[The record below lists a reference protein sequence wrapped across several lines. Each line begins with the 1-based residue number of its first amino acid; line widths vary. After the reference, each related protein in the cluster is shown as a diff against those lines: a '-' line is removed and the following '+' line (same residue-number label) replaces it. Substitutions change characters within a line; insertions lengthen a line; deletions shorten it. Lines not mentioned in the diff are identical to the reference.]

1 MSINLSAV
9 AVTEFDSM
17 VKHAY
22 ANAGLL
28 KNAVTLRNNVVG
40 DTYKFRRM
48 GKGLANQKASSADVT
63 PMNVG
68 HEFKTATLANW
79 NAPEFTDIFD
89 AQEVNFDEKQELAST
104 IAGALGRRCDQLV
117 IDAMDASTPLTTA
130 VPAGGTN
137 LTIAKVNSAQ
147 VELRDQ
153 GVPNTELFAVIEAG
167 GLVTDF
173 TGGHNHTQSG
183 NIVASRESQLEK
195 IALWNKFW
203 NKNCVAIGLASG
215 FLEPVE
221 STAIHLIMSAVLRL
235 MRLFPHDEISQ
246 SNIDEY
252 NRQYDNEMERIRDF
266 IILHYKATERED
278 TPFWSY
284 CKQMDIPDTLAHR
297 IKLFKDTARVCITDT
312 ELFRIDS
319 WTQVMIGQRIIPEN
333 YHQIVDMMS
342 DEELNRFLSGLK
354 NDVSKKVAQM
364 PTHQEFINQ
373 YCKAQP
379 I

>member
-22 ANAGLL
+22 ANMGLL

-48 GKGLANQKASSADVT
+48 GKGLANQKASSADVVA
-63 PMNVG
+63 MGVG

-89 AQEVNFDEKQELAST
+89 AQDVNFDEKQELAST

-167 GLVTDF
+167 GL
-173 TGGHNHTQSG
+173 GGLLSDEKATSSDYQAVKALVSG
-183 NIVASRESQLEK
+183 EINSLV
-195 IALWNKFW
+195 
-203 NKNCVAIGLASG
+203 G
-215 FLEPVE
+215 F
-221 STAIHLIMSAVLRL
+221 
-235 MRLFPHDEISQ
+235 Q
-246 SNIDEY
+246 
-252 NRQYDNEMERIRDF
+252 F
-266 IILHYKATERED
+266 IILETRAEGGLTE
-278 TPFWSY
+278 
-284 CKQMDIPDTLAHR
+284 A
-297 IKLFKDTARVCITDT
+297 ANVV
-312 ELFRIDS
+312 DS
-319 WTQVMIGQRIIPEN
+319 WFFQRPSVGLAIGIDMKTEINYVPEKTSWLTN
-333 YHQIVDMMS
+333 GMLKAGSVVR
-342 DEELNRFLSGLK
+342 DEGGL
-354 NDVSKKVAQM
+354 VKV
-364 PTHQEFINQ
+364 Q
-373 YCKAQP
+373 YDKTA
-379 I
+379 

>member
-22 ANAGLL
+22 ANMGLL

-48 GKGLANQKASSADVT
+48 GKGLANQKASSADVVA
-63 PMNVG
+63 MGVG
-68 HEFKTATLANW
+68 HEFRTATLANW

-89 AQEVNFDEKQELAST
+89 AQDVNFDEKQELATT

-167 GLVTDF
+167 GL
-173 TGGHNHTQSG
+173 GGLLADEKATSSDYQAVKALVSG
-183 NIVASRESQLEK
+183 EINSLV
-195 IALWNKFW
+195 
-203 NKNCVAIGLASG
+203 G
-215 FLEPVE
+215 F
-221 STAIHLIMSAVLRL
+221 
-235 MRLFPHDEISQ
+235 Q
-246 SNIDEY
+246 
-252 NRQYDNEMERIRDF
+252 F
-266 IILHYKATERED
+266 IILETRTEGG
-278 TPFWSY
+278 
-284 CKQMDIPDTLAHR
+284 L
-297 IKLFKDTARVCITDT
+297 T
-312 ELFRIDS
+312 EAANVVDS
-319 WTQVMIGQRIIPEN
+319 WFFQRPSVGLAIGIDMKTEINYVPEKTSWLTN
-333 YHQIVDMMS
+333 GMLKAGSVVR
-342 DEELNRFLSGLK
+342 DEGGL
-354 NDVSKKVAQM
+354 VKV
-364 PTHQEFINQ
+364 Q
-373 YCKAQP
+373 YDKTA
-379 I
+379 

>member
-89 AQEVNFDEKQELAST
+89 AQEVNFDEKQELATT

-167 GLVTDF
+167 GL
-173 TGGHNHTQSG
+173 GGLLNDEKATSG
-183 NIVASRESQLEK
+183 DYQAIK
-195 IALWNKFW
+195 AL
-203 NKNCVAIGLASG
+203 VSG
-215 FLEPVE
+215 
-221 STAIHLIMSAVLRL
+221 
-235 MRLFPHDEISQ
+235 EINTLVGFQ
-246 SNIDEY
+246 
-252 NRQYDNEMERIRDF
+252 F
-266 IILHYKATERED
+266 IILETRSEGGL
-278 TPFWSY
+278 T
-284 CKQMDIPDTLAHR
+284 
-297 IKLFKDTARVCITDT
+297 TAANIV
-312 ELFRIDS
+312 DS
-319 WTQVMIGQRIIPEN
+319 WFFQRPSVGLAVGIDMKTEINYVPEKTSWLTN
-333 YHQIVDMMS
+333 GMLKAGSVVR
-342 DEELNRFLSGLK
+342 DEGGL
-354 NDVSKKVAQM
+354 VKV
-364 PTHQEFINQ
+364 Q
-373 YCKAQP
+373 YDKTA
-379 I
+379 

>member
-89 AQEVNFDEKQELAST
+89 AQDVNFDEKQELAST

-137 LTIAKVNSAQ
+137 LTIAKVSDAQ

-153 GVPNTELFAVIEAG
+153 GVPNSELFAVIEAQGLGGLLGDEKATSGDYQAIKALVSGEVNTLCGFNFIVIETRSEGGLTVASDIVDSYFFQRPAVGLAIGIDMKTEINYVPQKTAWLTNGMLKAGAVVRDLG
-167 GLVTDF
+167 GLVK
-173 TGGHNHTQSG
+173 
-183 NIVASRESQLEK
+183 V
-195 IALWNKFW
+195 
-203 NKNCVAIGLASG
+203 
-215 FLEPVE
+215 
-221 STAIHLIMSAVLRL
+221 
-235 MRLFPHDEISQ
+235 
-246 SNIDEY
+246 
-252 NRQYDNEMERIRDF
+252 QYD
-266 IILHYKATERED
+266 K
-278 TPFWSY
+278 
-284 CKQMDIPDTLAHR
+284 
-297 IKLFKDTARVCITDT
+297 TA
-312 ELFRIDS
+312 
-319 WTQVMIGQRIIPEN
+319 
-333 YHQIVDMMS
+333 
-342 DEELNRFLSGLK
+342 
-354 NDVSKKVAQM
+354 
-364 PTHQEFINQ
+364 
-373 YCKAQP
+373 
-379 I
+379 

>member
-130 VPAGGTN
+130 VAAGGTN
-137 LTIAKVNSAQ
+137 LTIAKVNDAQ

-167 GLVTDF
+167 GL
-173 TGGHNHTQSG
+173 GGLLNDEKATSG
-183 NIVASRESQLEK
+183 DYQAIK
-195 IALWNKFW
+195 AL
-203 NKNCVAIGLASG
+203 VSG
-215 FLEPVE
+215 
-221 STAIHLIMSAVLRL
+221 
-235 MRLFPHDEISQ
+235 EINTLVGFQ
-246 SNIDEY
+246 
-252 NRQYDNEMERIRDF
+252 F
-266 IILHYKATERED
+266 IILETRAEGGLTE
-278 TPFWSY
+278 
-284 CKQMDIPDTLAHR
+284 A
-297 IKLFKDTARVCITDT
+297 ANVV
-312 ELFRIDS
+312 DS
-319 WTQVMIGQRIIPEN
+319 WFFQRPAVGLAVGIDMKTEINYVPEKTSWLTN
-333 YHQIVDMMS
+333 GMLKAGSVVP
-342 DEELNRFLSGLK
+342 DEGGL
-354 NDVSKKVAQM
+354 VKV
-364 PTHQEFINQ
+364 Q
-373 YCKAQP
+373 YDKTA
-379 I
+379 

>member
-89 AQEVNFDEKQELAST
+89 AQDVNFDEKLELAST

-117 IDAMDASTPLTTA
+117 IDAMDACTPLTTA
-130 VPAGGTN
+130 VAAGGTN
-137 LTIAKVNSAQ
+137 LTIAKVNDAQ

-167 GLVTDF
+167 GL
-173 TGGHNHTQSG
+173 GGLLGDEKATSSDYQAVKALVSG
-183 NIVASRESQLEK
+183 EINTLV
-195 IALWNKFW
+195 
-203 NKNCVAIGLASG
+203 G
-215 FLEPVE
+215 F
-221 STAIHLIMSAVLRL
+221 
-235 MRLFPHDEISQ
+235 Q
-246 SNIDEY
+246 
-252 NRQYDNEMERIRDF
+252 F
-266 IILHYKATERED
+266 IILETRAEGGLTEA
-278 TPFWSY
+278 SN
-284 CKQMDIPDTLAHR
+284 I
-297 IKLFKDTARVCITDT
+297 V
-312 ELFRIDS
+312 DS
-319 WTQVMIGQRIIPEN
+319 WFFQRPSVGLAVGIDMKTEINYVPEKTSWLTN
-333 YHQIVDMMS
+333 GMLKAGSVVR
-342 DEELNRFLSGLK
+342 DEGGL
-354 NDVSKKVAQM
+354 VKV
-364 PTHQEFINQ
+364 Q
-373 YCKAQP
+373 YDKTA
-379 I
+379 

>member
-89 AQEVNFDEKQELAST
+89 AQDVNFDEKQELATT

-130 VPAGGTN
+130 VAAGGTN
-137 LTIAKVNSAQ
+137 LTIAKVNDAQ

-167 GLVTDF
+167 GL
-173 TGGHNHTQSG
+173 GGLLNDEKATSG
-183 NIVASRESQLEK
+183 DYQAIK
-195 IALWNKFW
+195 AL
-203 NKNCVAIGLASG
+203 VSG
-215 FLEPVE
+215 
-221 STAIHLIMSAVLRL
+221 
-235 MRLFPHDEISQ
+235 EINTLVGFQ
-246 SNIDEY
+246 
-252 NRQYDNEMERIRDF
+252 F
-266 IILHYKATERED
+266 IILETRAEGGLTE
-278 TPFWSY
+278 
-284 CKQMDIPDTLAHR
+284 A
-297 IKLFKDTARVCITDT
+297 ANVV
-312 ELFRIDS
+312 DS
-319 WTQVMIGQRIIPEN
+319 WFFQRPSVGLAVGIDMKTEINYVPEKTSWLTN
-333 YHQIVDMMS
+333 GMLKAGSVVR
-342 DEELNRFLSGLK
+342 DEGGL
-354 NDVSKKVAQM
+354 VKV
-364 PTHQEFINQ
+364 Q
-373 YCKAQP
+373 YDKTA
-379 I
+379 